1 MYWILQSRIR
11 HPVWE
16 RLCRFTHS
24 GQTLYRRYHLP
35 LSNTG
40 NRVDVRHALD
50 ASGIA
55 LKYAVDAD
63 EAGTPLG
70 AGALRILIL
79 TILTILTGTARFLRM
94 RLARCGALMRTSRLK
109 HHKKINCL
117 DNG

>member
-16 RLCRFTHS
+16 RLCRITHS

-35 LSNTG
+35 LSDTV

-50 ASGIA
+50 ASGIV

-63 EAGTPLG
+63 EPGTPLG
-70 AGALRILIL
+70 AGALPILIL
-79 TILTILTGTARFLRM
+79 TILTGTVRFLRM
-94 RLARCGALMRTSRLK
+94 RLARGGALMRTSSLK